1 MLRKGIGDLMF
12 KLFYD
17 MSMLAFESQQAIWL
31 RTLRLAQGGSRAERE
46 AKLMISEKVVAAQNA
61 AGKLMTG
68 AAPGAVV
75 RDYRRKVRSNVKRLS
90 KP

>member
-1 MLRKGIGDLMF
+1 MF

-31 RTLRLAQGGSRAERE
+31 RTLRLAQGGSRAEHE
-46 AKLMISEKVVAAQNA
+46 AKLMISEKVAAAQNA
-61 AGKLMTG
+61 AGKLMMGTT
-68 AAPGAVV
+68 PGAVV

>member
-1 MLRKGIGDLMF
+1 MF

-46 AKLMISEKVVAAQNA
+46 AKLMISEKVTAAQKA

-68 AAPGAVV
+68 TTPGTVV